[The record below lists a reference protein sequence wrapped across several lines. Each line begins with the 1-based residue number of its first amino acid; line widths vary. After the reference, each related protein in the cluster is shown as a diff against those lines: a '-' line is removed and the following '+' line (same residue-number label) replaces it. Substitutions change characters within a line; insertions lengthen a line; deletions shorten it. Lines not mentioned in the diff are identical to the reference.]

1 LDELLGSSQQPSGTT
16 NQPRTSGS
24 VSGTFPLSHTSGS
37 IVGTFQSPG
46 LSLVRPLSPAAQ
58 LPSVPLHQ
66 SAFQH
71 VFTMQTA
78 AVSSSVLQNA
88 ATSLQ
93 PSSVFAP
100 ADTSKTDFVF
110 SGELFLNIF

>member
-1 LDELLGSSQQPSGTT
+1 MDELLGSSQQPSGTT

-24 VSGTFPLSHTSGS
+24 VSGTFPLSHTS
-37 IVGTFQSPG
+37 GTFQSPG